1 MNKNIE
7 IWDDGTGTGTGT
19 GSHSICT
26 SSTESRHCHTRSTTG
41 TDNLVHNLMPLPFA
55 W

>member
-7 IWDDGTGTGTGT
+7 IWDDGTG
-19 GSHSICT
+19 SHGICT

-41 TDNLVHNLMPLPFA
+41 TDDLVHNPMPLPST